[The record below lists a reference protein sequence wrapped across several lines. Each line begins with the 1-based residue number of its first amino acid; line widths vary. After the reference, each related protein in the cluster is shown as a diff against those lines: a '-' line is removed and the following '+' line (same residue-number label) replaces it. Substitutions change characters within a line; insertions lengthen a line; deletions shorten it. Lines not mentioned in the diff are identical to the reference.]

1 MVIFGLAI
9 LAGGFA
15 LWLKK
20 KRMQQRFQMEADQPR
35 LRSERL
41 KRESRTN
48 ILMFVIPLL
57 LTLVLLVLT
66 LRSESRTIEQIL
78 LGLATL
84 TCGWLTLNMAAAV
97 WDSRSTRQR
106 RANSRDAVRSAR
118 SVGFADRARLYPDIR
133 VLKRPASL

>member
-66 LRSESRTIEQIL
+66 LRSESRTIEQCL

-106 RANSRDAVRSAR
+106 
-118 SVGFADRARLYPDIR
+118 
-133 VLKRPASL
+133 